1 MGDITLDDKPSLL
14 LQIPDDL
21 TVCLLDVDTLVFW
34 DFGCE
39 STSLING
46 TRGDLILGDDL
57 VSETDSVVVF
67 SPCWSLMND
76 TGTSLL
82 GDVVVR
88 QDSECSVLV
97 LMVSSASISKEK
109 AAYLFGEVIKHWDI
123 SPSNHILSLETSDF
137 LEFRFLLGVWLLTPG
152 ILLVDC
158 AKQFLEQNEVLTFF
172 KIVNFDVSEVGI
184 DTQCQVG
191 SKSVWCRCPGEQ
203 GSGWVVNEWERD
215 SD

>member
-1 MGDITLDDKPSLL
+1 MLEPGVQYRYQPLPRRSR
-14 LQIPDDL
+14 QI
-21 TVCLLDVDTLVFW
+21 
-34 DFGCE
+34 
-39 STSLING
+39 
-46 TRGDLILGDDL
+46 RLG
-57 VSETDSVVVF
+57 
-67 SPCWSLMND
+67 M
-76 TGTSLL
+76 L
-82 GDVVVR
+82 GLRTNCQLRRKTHVR
-88 QDSECSVLV
+88 R
-97 LMVSSASISKEK
+97 
-109 AAYLFGEVIKHWDI
+109 AYLLSEVVEHWNI
-123 SPSNHILSLETSDF
+123 SPSNHIFTLETSNL
-137 LEFRFLLGVWLLTPG
+137 LELGLLLGVWLLTPG